1 MIKWA
6 GWIFTVLGACHLVLG
21 FALTASH
28 AGAWAGGA
36 LWTPDFTIAEMPP
49 SMGGYWMTFGSFGLP
64 MVALG
69 LTVLWLE
76 RRSITPPAFIAWAVG
91 AWSVLAG
98 LVFEPAPWIVVTA
111 GAVLL
116 WAGVRKAGPYSA
128 TVVNSDSQGGPH
140 V

>member
-1 MIKWA
+1 MIKWS

-28 AGAWAGGA
+28 AETWLRGG

-49 SMGGYWMTFGSFGLP
+49 SMGGYWMTLGSFGLP
-64 MVALG
+64 LLVVG

-76 RRSITPPAFIAWAVG
+76 RRGITPPAFIAWTVG
-91 AWSVLAG
+91 AWSILAG
-98 LVFEPAPWIVVTA
+98 LVFEPAPWIVVTVGAALLGA
-111 GAVLL
+111 GIA
-116 WAGVRKAGPYSA
+116 RRYRA